1 MTYNSGRKTCIDLR
15 VRSMMTAETTGYE
28 NVYEPQVLPRNPK
41 RPTLRNRL
49 RSKRVATD
57 LDWHRITTA
66 P

>member
-1 MTYNSGRKTCIDLR
+1 
-15 VRSMMTAETTGYE
+15 MMTAETTGYE